1 MAGLCDPSTHSLNFW
16 GSVSGRMVVRL
27 KGEHACASLRAVLGT
42 LEGCIHR
49 GADDFWS
56 QNSGLCPL
64 SLSQETL
71 DWARQAGVG
80 W

>member
-1 MAGLCDPSTHSLNFW
+1 MTPQHTPLNS
-16 GSVSGRMVVRL
+16 GALSSGRMVVRL
-27 KGEHACASLRAVLGT
+27 KGEHARASLRAVLGT
-42 LEGCIHR
+42 REGCIHR